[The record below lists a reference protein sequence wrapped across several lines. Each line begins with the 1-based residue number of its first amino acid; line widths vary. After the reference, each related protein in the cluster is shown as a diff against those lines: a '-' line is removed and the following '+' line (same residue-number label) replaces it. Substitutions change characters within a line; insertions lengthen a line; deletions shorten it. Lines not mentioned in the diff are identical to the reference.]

1 MATLSSSSPI
11 LVITAILAFAA
22 TIAIGDAFV
31 VVSPAATTTTTTTS
45 SSSPVLLF
53 ATNGGQPLSRVKK
66 AGGGVPVV
74 PSGDRHSFWDPASEG
89 MRGMDGDLSLEE
101 RLAFG
106 TDFHMDG
113 DYDLGISDDGSAPSV
128 VSSSSLSSS
137 SSSSS
142 VSFLPNRRESVPE
155 LLHAAQCWLE
165 DIDDNPNRVPAA
177 FCTAKKA
184 VEATVLG
191 RTSLIDSDAPGDIQH
206 IVLRLPEGFHYV
218 EGQSLSV
225 IPPGL
230 DPKNGKPY
238 KPRLYSIASTRYGDL
253 LDGNT
258 VSLCVRRAECYDP
271 ETGEADPSKA
281 GVCSGFL
288 CGATPGTTVSVAGPV
303 GKTMVLPED
312 PSKDLILVATG
323 TGIAPFRSF
332 MHRLYT
338 EHTTARQMYTGNTW
352 LVLGV
357 PTTGSLLYKPEFDAM
372 IQTNRNSNGPGSGGS
387 LTIDYAISREMKND
401 SGGKLYVQDVLQQN
415 SEELFSKLESG
426 NAVIYFCGLK
436 GMMPGIL
443 EALEEVATAKG
454 IDWNAALKKYQKNHQ
469 WHVEVY

>member
-1 MATLSSSSPI
+1 MATM
-11 LVITAILAFAA
+11 A
-22 TIAIGDAFV
+22 DAFV
-31 VVSPAATTTTTTTS
+31 VAPRRTTATATATAT
-45 SSSPVLLF
+45 LLC
-53 ATNGGQPLSRVKK
+53 ATGPDQNRVQK

-74 PSGDRHSFWDPASEG
+74 RSGDRYSFWDPASEG

-106 TDFHMDG
+106 TDFHLDG
-113 DYDLGISDDGSAPSV
+113 DYGYDLGVNRDGSPASV
-128 VSSSSLSSS
+128 VTSLSSS
-137 SSSSS
+137 SPNSLSTAS
-142 VSFLPNRRESVPE
+142 SFLPSAGAVPE
-155 LLHAAQCWLE
+155 LLHSAQCWLE
-165 DIDDNPNRVPAA
+165 DLDANPNRVPPA
-177 FCTAKKA
+177 FCTAKKP

-191 RTSLIDSDAPGDIQH
+191 RTSLIAEDAPGDIQH

-225 IPPGL
+225 IPPGT
-230 DPKNGKPY
+230 DPKNGKPH

-253 LDGNT
+253 LDGST
-258 VSLCVRRAECYDP
+258 VSLCVRRAEYYDP
-271 ETGEADPSKA
+271 DTGLPDPARA

-288 CGATPGTTVSVAGPV
+288 CGAAPGTKVSVAGPV

-312 PSKDLILVATG
+312 PSKDLIMVATG

-332 MHRLYT
+332 LHRLYT
-338 EHTTARQMYTGNTW
+338 EHTIARQVYTGKTW

-372 IQTNRNSNGPGSGGS
+372 LRNSNGGSSPSSSPS
-387 LTIDYAISREMKND
+387 LTIDYAISREMTNE
-401 SGGKLYVQDVLQQN
+401 SGGKLYVQDVLKQK
-415 SEELFSKLESG
+415 SEELFAKLESG

-443 EALEEVATAKG
+443 AALEEVATAKG

>member
-1 MATLSSSSPI
+1 MYSFSITLALVACAAGMVDAFLLPPAKTTSPSAASSSS
-11 LVITAILAFAA
+11 LV
-22 TIAIGDAFV
+22 
-31 VVSPAATTTTTTTS
+31 
-45 SSSPVLLF
+45 VLF
-53 ATNGGQPLSRVKK
+53 GAKKNLSRVQK
-66 AGGGVPVV
+66 AGGGVPQV

-113 DYDLGISDDGSAPSV
+113 DYDLGDDASYNAFSSTASSTAAD
-128 VSSSSLSSS
+128 SSSS
-137 SSSSS
+137 
-142 VSFLPNRRESVPE
+142 FLKYDDNPVPE
-155 LLHAAQCWLE
+155 MLHAAQCWLE
-165 DIDDNPNRVPAA
+165 DLDDNSNRVPPA
-177 FCTAKKA
+177 FCTAKKPT
-184 VEATVLG
+184 EATVLG
-191 RTSLIDSDAPGDIQH
+191 RTRLIDSDAPGDIQH
-206 IVLRLPEGFHYV
+206 IVMKLPDGFHYV

-225 IPPGL
+225 IPPGV
-230 DPKNGKPY
+230 DAKNGKPH

-253 LDGNT
+253 LDGRT
-258 VSLCVRRAECYDP
+258 VSLCVRRAEYYDP
-271 ETGEADPSKA
+271 VTGIVDPSKA

-288 CGATPGTTVSVAGPV
+288 CDATPGTTVKVAGPV

-312 PSKDLILVATG
+312 PTRDIIMVATG

-332 MHRLYT
+332 LHRLYT
-338 EHTTARQMYTGNTW
+338 EHTTARQVYTGNTW

-372 IQTNRNSNGPGSGGS
+372 QQQLLTKQKGSGS
-387 LTIDYAISREMKND
+387 TLTIDYAISREMTNE
-401 SGGKLYVQDVLQQN
+401 SGGKLYVQDVLKQK
-415 SEELFSKLESG
+415 SEELFDKLESG

-443 EALEEVATAKG
+443 SALEEVATAKG
-454 IDWNAALKKYQKNHQ
+454 IDWSAALKKYQKNHQ

>member
-1 MATLSSSSPI
+1 MHSLS
-11 LVITAILAFAA
+11 TILAFAA
-22 TIAIGDAFV
+22 SAAILADAF
-31 VVSPAATTTTTTTS
+31 
-45 SSSPVLLF
+45 LLPPTGKTAMMTALF
-53 ATNGGQPLSRVKK
+53 DANKNLSRVQK
-66 AGGGVPVV
+66 AGGGVPQV

-106 TDFHMDG
+106 TDFHLDG
-113 DYDLGISDDGSAPSV
+113 DYDLGDGGSYDTSY
-128 VSSSSLSSS
+128 SSPASSS

-142 VSFLPNRRESVPE
+142 PAASASSFLSYDKSPVPE

-165 DIDDNPNRVPAA
+165 DIDDNPNRVPPA
-177 FCTAKKA
+177 FCTAKNPA
-184 VEATVLG
+184 EATVLG
-191 RTSLIDSDAPGDIQH
+191 RTRLIDADAPGDIQH
-206 IVLRLPEGFHYV
+206 IVLKLPDGFRYV

-225 IPPGL
+225 IPPGV
-230 DPKNGKPY
+230 DARGKPH

-253 LDGNT
+253 LDGRT
-258 VSLCVRRAECYDP
+258 VSLCVRKAEFYDP
-271 ETGEADPSKA
+271 ATGLPDPAKA

-288 CGATPGTTVSVAGPV
+288 CGATPGTTVKVAGPV

-312 PSKDLILVATG
+312 PTKDIIMVATG

-332 MHRLYT
+332 LHRLYT
-338 EHTTARQMYTGNTW
+338 EHTIARQVYTGNTW
-352 LVLGV
+352 LILGV

-372 IQTNRNSNGPGSGGS
+372 QEQLRTKQRGGTSGGTT
-387 LTIDYAISREMKND
+387 LTIDYAISREMTND
-401 SGGKLYVQDVLQQN
+401 EGGKLYVQDVLKQK
-415 SEELFSKLESG
+415 SEELFRKLESG

-443 EALEEVATAKG
+443 TALEEVATAQG
-454 IDWNAALKKYQKNHQ
+454 IDWSAALKKYQKNHQ

>member
-1 MATLSSSSPI
+1 MHLFLSHTL
-11 LVITAILAFAA
+11 LAVLAIASAGSHRMTFADAFAFHQKQKQSMPA
-22 TIAIGDAFV
+22 KTFSSDTI
-31 VVSPAATTTTTTTS
+31 
-45 SSSPVLLF
+45 VLYSTPLQDD
-53 ATNGGQPLSRVKK
+53 TNLSRVKK

-106 TDFHMDG
+106 TDFHLDG
-113 DYDLGISDDGSAPSV
+113 DYGVDMNVDDGEGFQQEPQIHQPPSINKPA
-128 VSSSSLSSS
+128 SSSSA
-137 SSSSS
+137 
-142 VSFLPNRRESVPE
+142 SFLPYTHSSVPK

-165 DIDDNPNRVPAA
+165 DIDNNPNRVPPA
-177 FCTAKKA
+177 FATAKKP
-184 VEATVLG
+184 VEAMVLG
-191 RTSLIDSDAPGDIQH
+191 RTKLIDSDAPGDIQH
-206 IVLRLPEGFHYV
+206 VVLRLPEGFHYV

-225 IPPGL
+225 IPPGI

-253 LDGNT
+253 LDGST
-258 VSLCVRRAECYDP
+258 VSLCVRRAEYYDP
-271 ETGEADPSKA
+271 VTGVPDPTKA
-281 GVCSGFL
+281 GVCSAFL
-288 CGATPGTTVSVAGPV
+288 CGATPGQEVKVAGPV

-312 PSKDLILVATG
+312 PTKDIIMVATG

-332 MHRLYT
+332 LHRLYS
-338 EHTTARQMYTGNTW
+338 EHTIARQLFEGNAW

-372 IQTNRNSNGPGSGGS
+372 LDYDKGKNTLN
-387 LTIDYAISREMKND
+387 IDYAISREMTNAD
-401 SGGKLYVQDVLQQN
+401 GGKLYVQDVLKQK
-415 SEELFSKLESG
+415 SGELFQKLESG
-426 NAVIYFCGLK
+426 AVIYFCGLK

-443 EALEEVATAKG
+443 DALEEVATSKG
-454 IDWNAALKKYQKNHQ
+454 IDWAVALKKYQKNHQ

>member
-1 MATLSSSSPI
+1 MRSFST
-11 LVITAILAFAA
+11 ILAFAVCA
-22 TIAIGDAFV
+22 AAGIVTDAFLLP
-31 VVSPAATTTTTTTS
+31 STRTS
-45 SSSPVLLF
+45 ASKHSTKSSASSIVLF
-53 ATNGGQPLSRVKK
+53 AANKNLSRVQK
-66 AGGGVPVV
+66 AGGGVPQV

-89 MRGMDGDLSLEE
+89 MRGMDGDLSLDE

-106 TDFHMDG
+106 TDFHLDG
-113 DYDLGISDDGSAPSV
+113 DYDLGDYDTEYNSGPAAPAA
-128 VSSSSLSSS
+128 SSS

-142 VSFLPNRRESVPE
+142 SAPLKSFPYDETPVPE
-155 LLHAAQCWLE
+155 MLHAAQCWLE
-165 DIDDNPNRVPAA
+165 DIDDNPNRVPPA
-177 FCTAKKA
+177 FCTAKNPA
-184 VEATVLG
+184 EATVLG
-191 RTSLIDSDAPGDIQH
+191 RTRLIDADAPGDIQH
-206 IVLRLPEGFHYV
+206 IVLKLPDGFRYV

-225 IPPGL
+225 IPPGV
-230 DPKNGKPY
+230 DTKTGKPN

-253 LDGNT
+253 LDGRT

-271 ETGEADPSKA
+271 VTGQADPAKA

-288 CGATPGTTVSVAGPV
+288 CDATPGTRVKVAGPV

-312 PSKDLILVATG
+312 PTRDIIVVATG

-332 MHRLYT
+332 LHRLYT
-338 EHTTARQMYTGNTW
+338 EHTVARQEYTGDTW

-372 IQTNRNSNGPGSGGS
+372 QKQLQTKHDGRGST
-387 LTIDYAISREMKND
+387 LTIDYAISREMTNA
-401 SGGKLYVQDVLQQN
+401 SGGKLYVQDVLQQK
-415 SEELFSKLESG
+415 SEELFQKLESG

-443 EALEEVATAKG
+443 SALEEVATARG
-454 IDWNAALKKYQKNHQ
+454 IDWSAALKKYQKNHQ